1 MKITKVIIDNMH
13 KTHHA
18 EYNMHDFTYLHGAN
32 GAGKSTV
39 LQAIQLALLGY
50 IPNFGKTNAAIMA
63 HANATAMSV
72 RVEFDTGDYI
82 ERKFTMNGSA
92 KQSIDTSI
100 TDLESLLGNAEMP
113 VIRFSDFMAMTANKL
128 KDWFIGFLPYLNTE
142 LDWGKE
148 LIDAVFMAGIS
159 VNPDEVDLSIIEEFE
174 EFAKNSAEDPMEQT
188 RALNAHLKECRSAEK
203 YHIDRIQK
211 TVESLIYYD
220 DDVTASKSPD
230 EVREEQ
236 KQLALREKTLRK
248 RLADSDFAV
257 RVCESVKS
265 QMDALKIAEPAESM
279 ESDLEYQSIIK
290 QIEEYERDR
299 SYYEDKIAECEA
311 TIFELDAK
319 ISRCNFIVDAP
330 DLCPYCHIACAELD
344 SQRQEYL
351 TELKELEA
359 DREEFSSRKS
369 ELLITFNR
377 SKELLQVA
385 KLRKQ
390 NFERLY
396 STDIPKY
403 QKYKSDILSQSEITE
418 IQGELDT
425 FDKQECELE
434 IQLSKLLANKRYED
448 LTETIT
454 KERILAEKRLEL
466 IGVWIKLTDV
476 NGMQTRLMQEPF
488 DMFGSELQEML
499 HSLFPNQYKSIEP
512 KFVVDAKANSFEFG
526 LIRDGEYTPYASLS
540 SGEKCKFALALLS
553 EILCESSSRLKLI
566 IMDDM
571 MDHLD
576 EVNAGMCFE
585 AMHEICRDLEIQ
597 VISAGVIPCD
607 CVCSDD
613 IVVHVG
619 GSCDENS

>member
-18 EYNMHDFTYLHGAN
+18 EYDMHDFTYLHGAN

-50 IPNFGKTNAAIMA
+50 IPGFGKTNSAIMA
-63 HANATAMSV
+63 HANATVMSV

-82 ERKFTMNGSA
+82 ERKFAMNGSA

-113 VIRFSDFMAMTANKL
+113 VIRFSDFMSMTANKL

-142 LDWGKE
+142 LDWDKE
-148 LIDAVFMAGIS
+148 LIESVFRAGLS
-159 VNPDEVDLSIIEEFE
+159 VNPDEVDLSIVGEFAD
-174 EFAKNSAEDPMEQT
+174 FAKNSAEDPMEQT

-220 DDVTASKSPD
+220 SVEASETED
-230 EVREEQ
+230 EVRKRQSEVSSKISSLK
-236 KQLALREKTLRK
+236 KQLG
-248 RLADSDFAV
+248 DSDLAV
-257 RVCESVKS
+257 RLCESVEA
-265 QMDALKIAEPAESM
+265 QMNALNISSLAESV
-279 ESDLEYQSIIK
+279 EADLEYQSTIK
-290 QIEEYERDR
+290 KIEAYRKDCEY
-299 SYYEDKIAECEA
+299 YKAKIAECEA

-344 SQRQEYL
+344 SQRQKYIE
-351 TELKELEA
+351 ELDAMKI
-359 DREEFSSRKS
+359 DRAEFAARKS
-369 ELLITFNR
+369 ELSITFNR
-377 SKELLQVA
+377 SKELLSKA
-385 KLRKQ
+385 ELRKQ
-390 NFERLY
+390 NFEWLY
-396 STDIPKY
+396 STNI
-403 QKYKSDILSQSEITE
+403 QKYRSCVDLVLTESKISEIQSEISACE
-418 IQGELDT
+418 RLAQ
-425 FDKQECELE
+425 ELE
-434 IQLSKLLANKRYED
+434 DLLSKLLANKRYEE

-488 DMFGSELQEML
+488 DMFGSELQDML
-499 HSLFPNQYKSIEP
+499 HRLFPNQYKSIEP
-512 KFVVDAKANSFEFG
+512 KFVVDEKANSFEFG

-585 AMHEICRDLEIQ
+585 EMHEICRELGIQ

-607 CVCSDD
+607 CVDSDD

-619 GSCDENS
+619 GTCDENSR